1 VVRVVDFAGQ
11 IRALMEARHLGV
23 RALARL
29 VPCDQ
34 ALISR
39 LANGKQW
46 PSQEMARRLDEVLE
60 ARGQL
65 MTAAA
70 RPGALTPDEEE
81 RITLAA
87 AEPRR
92 ADEQAAESL
101 AVMLAAARHLE
112 DRVGSA
118 AVAPVAAAQMA
129 LSVDLA
135 AEARGRVRP
144 ALVSI
149 GAQWAQFR
157 GWLAASMRRPHEAER
172 AFGTALGLATE
183 VADTDMIATVMSMRG
198 FLAWQAGKPG
208 AVIGLSHAAQRHGA
222 SLGVR
227 AIAAQQE
234 ARGHAMTGDAD
245 MTDRKLDQAL
255 ALAGEAA
262 GHQSGEPPWVYFYGA
277 DYLTMQRG
285 RAYLYLRRHAAAVDL
300 LTAGLAAIGA
310 DVRESEWAAWYVAD
324 LAVAYRALGE
334 RAESAKAAAEVARI
348 AAATASPRLAAR
360 AATLQRGLG

>member
-1 VVRVVDFAGQ
+1 MDFPGQ
-11 IRALMEARHLGV
+11 MRALMDERHLGV

-46 PSQEMARRLDEVLE
+46 PSAKITRRLDEVL
-60 ARGQL
+60 AGGSGQL
-65 MTAAA
+65 VAAA
-70 RPGALTPDEEE
+70 VRPGALTPDEEE
-81 RITLAA
+81 RIALAA

-92 ADEQAAESL
+92 ADEQVAGSL
-101 AVMLAAARHLE
+101 SVMLAAARHLE

-118 AVAPVAAAQMA
+118 AVAPVAAAQMS
-129 LSVDLA
+129 LSVELA
-135 AEARGRVRP
+135 AEARGPMRP
-144 ALVSI
+144 ALVSVA
-149 GAQWAQFR
+149 AQWAQFR

-208 AVIGLSHAAQRHGA
+208 AVVGMSRTAQRRGV
-222 SLGVR
+222 SPGVR

-234 ARGHAMTGDAD
+234 ARGYAMTGRAD
-245 MTDRKLDQAL
+245 IADRKLDEAL
-255 ALAGEAA
+255 ALADEAVS
-262 GHQSGEPPWVYFYGA
+262 HRSGEPPWVYFYGA

-285 RAYLYLRRHAAAVDL
+285 RAYLYLRRYTAAVDL
-300 LTAGLAAIGA
+300 LTAGLGAIA
-310 DVRESEWAAWYVAD
+310 PDVRESEWAAWYVAD
-324 LAVAYRALGE
+324 LAAAYRALGE
-334 RAESAKAAAEVARI
+334 RAESAKAAAAVARI
-348 AAATASPRLAAR
+348 AAATASSRLAAC
-360 AATLQRGLG
+360 AAAIRRC

>member
-1 VVRVVDFAGQ
+1 MDFAGQ
-11 IRALMEARHLGV
+11 LRALMEARGLSM
-23 RALARL
+23 RALARSA
-29 VPCDQ
+29 PCDV

-46 PSQEMARRLDEVLE
+46 PSQDIARRLDEVLG
-60 ARGQL
+60 AAGQL
-65 MTAAA
+65 AAAAA

-81 RITLAA
+81 RLALAA

-92 ADEQAAESL
+92 ADAQAAESL
-101 AVMLAAARHLE
+101 SVMLAAARHLE
-112 DRVGSA
+112 DRIGSA

-135 AEARGRVRP
+135 ADARGPVRP
-144 ALVSI
+144 ALVSVA
-149 GAQWAQFR
+149 AQWAQFR

-198 FLAWQAGKPG
+198 FLAWQAAKPG
-208 AVIGLSHAAQRHGA
+208 AVIGLSRAAQRHGA
-222 SLGVR
+222 SAGVR

-245 MTDRKLDQAL
+245 LTDRKLGEAL
-255 ALAGEAA
+255 ALAAEAA
-262 GHQSGEPPWVYFYGA
+262 THPASEPPWVYFYSA
-277 DYLTMQRG
+277 DYLAMQRG
-285 RAYLYLRRHAAAVDL
+285 RACLYLRRYAAAAEL
-300 LTAGLAAIGA
+300 LAAGLEAIAPG
-310 DVRESEWAAWYVAD
+310 VREAEWAAWYLAD
-324 LAVAYRALGE
+324 LAAAYKALGE
-334 RAESAKAAAEVARI
+334 RGEAAKMAAEVARI

-360 AATLQRGLG
+360 AAALR